1 MNRTAQR
8 YDDAARPLTAVL
20 DAAPADAWDRPSP
33 CAGWTAADV
42 VTHLVTTQREFL
54 AQHGVAT
61 DVGGPP
67 AGDPAATW
75 REHAAAVAAVIA
87 DEDVTGRP
95 FDGYFGPTTV
105 GASFE
110 QFYIWDMLVHRWDL
124 ARATGAE
131 AGLTDAELERIDA
144 GADSFGPALHSDG
157 VCGPPIRVASD
168 AGRETRV
175 LARLGRS

>member
-1 MNRTAQR
+1 MNRTAQH
-8 YDDAARPLTAVL
+8 YDAAARPLSAVL
-20 DAAPADAWDRPSP
+20 DAVPTAAWDRPSP
-33 CAGWTAADV
+33 CEGWTAADV
-42 VTHLVTTQREFL
+42 VAHLVSTQREFL
-54 AQHGVAT
+54 AQHGLAPEV
-61 DVGGPP
+61 VGLP
-67 AGDPAATW
+67 AGDPAAAW

-87 DEDVTGRP
+87 DDEVTDRP

-131 AGLTDAELERIDA
+131 AGLTEAELERIDA

-157 VCGPPIRVASD
+157 VCGPPVPVAPD

-175 LARLGRS
+175 LARLGRG